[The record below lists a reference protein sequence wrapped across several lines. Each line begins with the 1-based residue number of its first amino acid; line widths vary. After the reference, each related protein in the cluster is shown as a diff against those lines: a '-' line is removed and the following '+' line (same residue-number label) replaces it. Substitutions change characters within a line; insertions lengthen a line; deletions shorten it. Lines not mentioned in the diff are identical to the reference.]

1 MPYTCIAYQADGTLC
16 RAPASILDRQRGGM
30 VCNAHGLLSP
40 APTQPACPGPDDA
53 G

>member
-30 VCNAHGLLSP
+30 VCDAHGLLAP